1 MRAPRY
7 EAARLERELGGLIG
21 MGDQR
26 TALCPLHPGAEPS
39 VSVDLTTGAWRCAV
53 CDVSG
58 TGADELRA
66 AVLEASR
73 HGN

>member
-1 MRAPRY
+1 MRAARY
-7 EAARLERELGGLIG
+7 ESARLEQELGGLIG
-21 MGDQR
+21 AGQHC
-26 TALCPLHPGAEPS
+26 TALCPVHRGAEPS
-39 VSVDLTTGAWRCAV
+39 MSVDLTTGAWRCAV